1 MGKLPVL
8 EAAFHYRCSIMY
20 DVVEKLLAFI
30 LLDFSLDF
38 TLFYRI
44 DESFHHQVL
53 SSWTSR
59 DEEPSTAQNKG
70 AVALRLTIPE
80 LVQSSIGITRSFR
93 SYVKRL
99 PTSSSHP
106 PPPSN

>member
-1 MGKLPVL
+1 M
-8 EAAFHYRCSIMY
+8 S
-20 DVVEKLLAFI
+20 AFI

-44 DESFHHQVL
+44 GESFHHQVL
-53 SSWTSR
+53 SAWTSL
-59 DEEPSTAQNKG
+59 DEEPFTAQING
-70 AVALRLTIPE
+70 AVAFMLTIPE

-99 PTSSSHP
+99 PTP
-106 PPPSN
+106 RPTR